1 MTIHELYTK
10 CQDAL
15 AHKYT
20 TKTVYLSV
28 RKKWRNQKRMRLL
41 NMHGAPYGEPVQ
53 ELPKGATLVAFEAQE
68 ILDWINTSGLDGY
81 ADY

>member
-10 CQDAL
+10 CQ
-15 AHKYT
+15 T